1 LSYRKDS
8 NVGTDLSLVCCG
20 EEDRAGPMLLRIYN
34 HFITYSSFPFLYS
47 SVVYIIY
54 ILERVVERS
63 DKEIVY
69 VSFFSFPSLMSL
81 PLIYLQLFP
90 YLRKKIISINRLR
103 RRSNISDPESNK
115 NYKIKLRDSNNIG
128 I

>member
-47 SVVYIIY
+47 SVVNVICSILYIIY

-69 VSFFSFPSLMSL
+69 VSFPSLMSL

-90 YLRKKIISINRLR
+90 YLRKKIISIPVPV
-103 RRSNISDPESNK
+103 SSPSQQWEEPVK
-115 NYKIKLRDSNNIG
+115 QEKE
-128 I
+128 